1 MGGGEGGRECLCI
14 LARFRDGRLA
24 HATARE
30 IVPEPGAEPCTTLA
44 AIVAGMVG
52 ESAASIDPPATMEV
66 REPARKLAP
75 SWRRR

>member
-1 MGGGEGGRECLCI
+1 MGGGEGGREYLCI
-14 LARFRDGRLA
+14 LARFRDGRVA

-52 ESAASIDPPATMEV
+52 ESAASIEPPTTMDV
-66 REPARKLAP
+66 RAAGRSAP
-75 SWRRR
+75 SW